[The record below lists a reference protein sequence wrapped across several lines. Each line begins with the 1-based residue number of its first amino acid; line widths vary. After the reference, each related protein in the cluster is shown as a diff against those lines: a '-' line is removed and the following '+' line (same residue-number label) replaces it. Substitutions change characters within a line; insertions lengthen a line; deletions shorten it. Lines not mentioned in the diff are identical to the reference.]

1 MTIELRNQTG
11 SAPALARAP
20 RVSIGVPAYNAA
32 RYLALTL
39 DSLVRQT
46 YTDVE
51 IIVCDNAS
59 SDATSDI
66 ASDFARRDPRVR
78 HVRSPENV
86 GAGRNFIRCAQLA
99 RGELFRWASADDL
112 SAPTFVERCVEAL
125 DAHADVVQAFPR
137 TTLIDENGVV
147 LKQIDDPVATMSDSP
162 RERYMHV
169 MRNLTL
175 VNSLYGVMRT
185 ATLRRTAIHGTYV
198 GADLVV
204 QAELALYGKIVQV
217 PEYLFFRRMHAQA
230 HSAMTREQQLAF
242 HQPAARAR
250 RLEFTRWR
258 QLAERLRTVLR
269 SSISARDKA
278 LLAMMVAREGV
289 KSRDELFGELY
300 EVMHDRFAEGEGHAD
315 GRG

>member
-1 MTIELRNQTG
+1 MTIELRNQSV
-11 SAPALARAP
+11 SAPALARAA

-32 RYLALTL
+32 RYLELTL

-46 YTDVE
+46 YADLE

-59 SDATSDI
+59 SDDTPDI

-78 HVRSPENV
+78 HVRSPENI
-86 GAGRNFIRCAQLA
+86 GAGRNFIRCVQLA

-112 SAPTFVERCVEAL
+112 SAPTFVERCVEVL
-125 DAHADVVQAFPR
+125 DAHPDVVQAFPR
-137 TTLIDENGVV
+137 TTLIDENGVA

-185 ATLRRTAIHGTYV
+185 ATLRRTAIHGTYR

-204 QAELALYGKIVQV
+204 QAEIALYGKIAQV

-242 HQPAARAR
+242 HQPTARAR

-278 LLAMMVAREGV
+278 LLSMSLAREGV